1 MSLSLRSG
9 FSRIPVIGEDLDD
22 IVGVV
27 HVKDLMQRIYEDDEA
42 EEREIVA
49 NVMRPA
55 MLVPDSKRADDLLRE
70 FQASR
75 THLAI
80 LVDEYGGTAGLVTVE
95 DILEE
100 IVGEIVDEY
109 DTAEIAAF
117 EQLGPGDFRVSAR
130 LPIDDLA
137 EHTGM
142 NISMEVEG
150 VETVGGLLA
159 RRLGLVPIPGSR
171 AEIDGYLLTA
181 ETAEGRRN
189 RVSTVRVTRSGN
201 AEED

>member
-1 MSLSLRSG
+1 M
-9 FSRIPVIGEDLDD
+9 
-22 IVGVV
+22 
-27 HVKDLMQRIYEDDEA
+27 
-42 EEREIVA
+42 
-49 NVMRPA
+49 
-55 MLVPDSKRADDLLRE
+55 
-70 FQASR
+70 
-75 THLAI
+75 
-80 LVDEYGGTAGLVTVE
+80 TAE

-142 NISMEVEG
+142 NISRWRSR
-150 VETVGGLLA
+150 GGDG
-159 RRLGLVPIPGSR
+159 RRVAGATAWSGADSR
-171 AEIDGYLLTA
+171 QSSRDRWLLTA

-189 RVSTVRVTRSGN
+189 RVSTVRGHQISARPKKT
-201 AEED
+201 EETTMADIR